1 LPRKRRV
8 PAQAAALYPEG
19 SLVTDRRQFIT
30 ATVSLVGAA
39 VAAALRS
46 SAFAAEVSDQAAAR
60 LDALFDVFMDE
71 RLTRNPE
78 EATSLGLD
86 KGKYAWA
93 KSKLNDASLQQ
104 LHEFKRDN
112 AAQLKRLKALD
123 RGSLTGRDLANYDTV
138 AFQLETIAR
147 TEPFEYGDVRGYIVP
162 YVVSQLTGAY
172 QSVPA
177 FLDRQHRIADQ
188 QDADAYLARLRAFA
202 VVLDQETERVKHD
215 GGLKVIPPDFL
226 IDRTLEQMRALRS
239 GAPADSTLVSSIATR
254 TGKLAIPG
262 NYGAQAAHIVET
274 EVYPA
279 LDRQANALRE
289 LRPKA
294 VHAAGVSRLPQGAE
308 LYEVALRSSTTT
320 DMTAEEVHQLGLD
333 QAKELNGRMDALLR
347 SQGHTRGTV
356 AERVEALNKEPRYL
370 YPNTDAGRQQILE
383 YCKGLIAEL
392 QPYLPKY
399 FRILPKAPVEVRR
412 VPAYT
417 EAGAPGGYYQ
427 RPALDGS
434 RPGTFYINLR
444 DTREWPRWSLPTL
457 VHHESEPG
465 HHFQLALVLEM
476 PSLPL
481 IRKAGGS
488 FSANTEGWALYAEQ
502 LCDEMGLYDKDPL
515 ARLGLQRAMIFRAA
529 RCVVD
534 TGLHVKGWSR
544 EQSIDYMVATTGD
557 DRGRLTTEVER
568 YCAWPGQATSYKVGQ
583 TRWLK
588 LRAEARS
595 RLGAKFDIRDFHDA
609 GLSAAPM
616 PMSVLERVIHDWIAS
631 RA

>member
-1 LPRKRRV
+1 VTRV
-8 PAQAAALYPEG
+8 A
-19 SLVTDRRQFIT
+19 DRRQFLAAT
-30 ATVSLVGAA
+30 ASLVGAV
-39 VAAALRS
+39 VAAALRPS
-46 SAFAAEVSDQAAAR
+46 MLAAEAEGEAGAR

-71 RLTRNPE
+71 RLAKNPE
-78 EATSLGLD
+78 QLTSLGLD

-93 KSKLNDASLQQ
+93 KAKLTDASLQQ
-104 LHEFKRDN
+104 LHDYKRDN
-112 AAQLKRLKALD
+112 ASQLKRLEALD
-123 RGSLTGRDLANYDTV
+123 RSSLTGRDLANYDTV

-147 TEPFEYGDVRGYIVP
+147 TEPFDYGDVRGYIVP
-162 YVVSQLTGAY
+162 YVVTQLTGAY
-172 QSVPA
+172 QSVPT
-177 FLDRQHRIADQ
+177 FLDRQHQIANKE
-188 QDADAYLARLRAFA
+188 DADAYLARLRAFA

-215 GGLKVIPPDFL
+215 AGLKVTPPDFL
-226 IDRTLEQMRALRS
+226 IDRTLEQMRTLRS
-239 GAPADSTLVSSIATR
+239 VAPGESTLATSVATR
-254 TGKLAIPG
+254 TAKLAIPG
-262 NYGAQAAHIVET
+262 NYGGRAAHIVEA

-279 LDRQANALRE
+279 LDRQATALSE

-294 VHAAGVSRLPQGAE
+294 VHAAGVSRLPQGAA

-320 DMTAEEVHQLGLD
+320 DMTSEEVHRLGLD
-333 QAKELNGRMDALLR
+333 QAKELNARMDALLR
-347 SQGHTRGTV
+347 AQGHTSGTV
-356 AERVEALNKEPRYL
+356 AERVEALSKDPQYL
-370 YPNTDAGRQQILE
+370 YPDTDTGRQQILE
-383 YCKGLIAEL
+383 YCKRLIVEL

-417 EAGAPGGYYQ
+417 QTGAPGGYYQ

-444 DTREWPRWSLPTL
+444 DTRELPRWSLPTL

-481 IRKAGGS
+481 IRKAGGG

-515 ARLGLQRAMIFRAA
+515 ARLGMQRAAIFRAA

-534 TGLHVKGWSR
+534 TGLHAKGWTR
-544 EQSIDYMVATTGD
+544 EQSIDYMVATTGE
-557 DRGRLTTEVER
+557 DRARLTTEVER

-583 TRWLK
+583 TRWLA
-588 LRAEARS
+588 LRARARR
-595 RLGAKFDIRDFHDA
+595 RLGARFDIRDFHDA
-609 GLSAAPM
+609 GLTAAPM
-616 PMSVLERVIHDWIAS
+616 PMSVLERVIDDWIAQ

>member
-1 LPRKRRV
+1 
-8 PAQAAALYPEG
+8 
-19 SLVTDRRQFIT
+19 VTDRRQFLAAT
-30 ATVSLVGAA
+30 ASLVGAV

-46 SAFAAEVSDQAAAR
+46 TALAAEAEGGASAR
-60 LDALFDVFMDE
+60 LNALFDVFMDE
-71 RLTRNPE
+71 RLAKNPE
-78 EATSLGLD
+78 QLTSLGLD

-93 KSKLNDASLQQ
+93 KMKLTDASLQQ
-104 LHEFKRDN
+104 LHEYKRGN
-112 AAQLKRLKALD
+112 ASQLKRLKALD
-123 RGSLTGRDLANYDTV
+123 RSAFTGRDLASYDTV
-138 AFQLETIAR
+138 AFQMETIAR
-147 TEPFEYGDVRGYIVP
+147 TEPFDYGDVRGYIVP

-172 QSVPA
+172 QSVPT
-177 FLDRQHRIADQ
+177 FLDRQHQIANRE
-188 QDADAYLARLRAFA
+188 DADAYLARLRALA

-215 GGLKVIPPDFL
+215 AGLKVTPPDFL
-226 IDRTLEQMRALRS
+226 IDRTLEQMRTLRS
-239 GAPADSTLVSSIATR
+239 VAPADSTLSTSVATR
-254 TGKLAIPG
+254 TAKLAIPG
-262 NYGAQAAHIVET
+262 NYGAQAAHIVEA

-279 LDRQANALRE
+279 LDRQAKALSE

-294 VHAAGVSRLPQGAE
+294 VHAAGVSRLPQGPA

-320 DMTAEEVHQLGLD
+320 DMTAAEVHQLGLD
-333 QAKELNGRMDALLR
+333 QAKELNARMDALLR
-347 SQGHTRGTV
+347 SQGHTSGTV
-356 AERVEALNKEPRYL
+356 AERVEALSKEPRYL
-370 YPNTDAGRQQILE
+370 YPDTDAGRQQILD
-383 YCKGLIAEL
+383 YCNRLIVEL

-417 EAGAPGGYYQ
+417 QAGAPGGYYQ

-444 DTREWPRWSLPTL
+444 DTRELPRWSLPTL

-481 IRKAGGS
+481 IRKAGGG

-502 LCDEMGLYDKDPL
+502 LCDEMGLYDQDPL
-515 ARLGLQRAMIFRAA
+515 ARLGMQRAAIFRAA

-544 EQSIDYMVATTGD
+544 EQSIDYMVATTGE
-557 DRGRLTTEVER
+557 DRARLTTEVER

-588 LRAEARS
+588 LRANARR
-595 RLGAKFDIRDFHDA
+595 RLGARFDIRDFHDA
-609 GLSAAPM
+609 GLTAAPM
-616 PMSVLERVIHDWIAS
+616 PMSVLERVIDDWIAS